1 MSQLQCRAAPWG
13 GHCSFYI
20 FPEIFRLCATCP
32 LPPGEGVWRLA
43 ILTVGGRPL
52 PLGGEGGPPPAFSSA
67 GAGRVRGWWACAPPF
82 AVHIAPLKA
91 LGNDHAT
98 SSTLSRNP
106 GTALRCLW
114 FRGIDPLI
122 VHRACNSPHAR
133 VRFQYD
139 GRHRMLGKFVG
150 SRQPRRTAA
159 DDDDVPVT
167 AARSPWFE
175 TILMH
180 HCHCGSTPQDAA
192 NFLKL

>member
-32 LPPGEGVWRLA
+32 PPLGEGVWRLA

-106 GTALRCLW
+106 GTAVRCLW
-114 FRGIDPLI
+114 FQGIDPLAP
-122 VHRACNSPHAR
+122 RPLSPKGERGEYRNSR
-133 VRFQYD
+133 
-139 GRHRMLGKFVG
+139 GRPLGRPSRGKPRPYVGNWDTTRRPTVSQLGSYALAKQKFTREG
-150 SRQPRRTAA
+150 
-159 DDDDVPVT
+159 
-167 AARSPWFE
+167 
-175 TILMH
+175 
-180 HCHCGSTPQDAA
+180 
-192 NFLKL
+192 